1 MEEKYKKAI
10 EDAKDL
16 ADKMLQDMDSEF
28 ATDYKFRQKALK
40 NIDAKSDWL
49 KFWWRANRAKVY
61 KISAAA
67 ASVVLLITLILNISD
82 TNDNK
87 NPIAVVSSDIMPA
100 NGNVVLTLSSGE
112 TVQLDSNTRIEDKI
126 SGIRVDK
133 SAGEISYAGVNSN
146 TDNKKESQSIE
157 YNELSVPKGR
167 SYSIVLSDGTKVWLN
182 ALSKIKYPVQFTSG
196 ERSIELTGEAYFE
209 VKKDVNAPFTVKTND
224 YKVRVLGTSFNV
236 NAYSNENKTVTTLV
250 TGSIS
255 IPEPNGSEK
264 KIVAGEQ
271 YSYDRISDK
280 AEVSKVNVELYTSWI
295 DNLLRIEEL
304 PLEEIFKILER
315 RYDINVNFMDKG
327 TSAEKFTG
335 KLPLNDNLK
344 VVLEQLSKVSNVDFK
359 TEDNVVSVSY
369 KR

>member
-1 MEEKYKKAI
+1 MEERYKKAI
-10 EDAKDL
+10 EDARDL

-28 ATDYKFRQKALK
+28 AADYKFRQKSLK
-40 NIDAKSDWL
+40 SIDTKSDWL

-67 ASVVLLITLILNISD
+67 ASLALLITLIINVTDKSD
-82 TNDNK
+82 VNNT
-87 NPIAVVSSDIMPA
+87 IAVVSSGIMPA

-126 SGIRVDK
+126 SGIRVNE
-133 SAGEISYAGVNSN
+133 SAGEISYAGVNSGA
-146 TDNKKESQSIE
+146 DSKKESQSIE

-167 SYSIVLSDGTKVWLN
+167 SYSIILSDGTKVWLN
-182 ALSKIKYPVQFTSG
+182 ALSKIKYPVQFSSN
-196 ERSIELTGEAYFE
+196 ERNVELTGEAYFE
-209 VKKDVNAPFTVKTND
+209 VKRDENAPFTVKTND

-255 IPEPNGSEK
+255 IPESNGIEK
-264 KIVAGEQ
+264 KIAAGEQ
-271 YSYDRISDK
+271 YSYDRVSDK
-280 AEVSKVNVELYTSWI
+280 AEVSRVNVELYTSWI
-295 DNLLRIEEL
+295 DNLLRIEEQSL
-304 PLEEIFKILER
+304 DEIFKILER
-315 RYDINVNFMDKG
+315 RYDINVDFRDKG
-327 TSAEKFTG
+327 TSSEKFTG

-359 TEDNVVSVSY
+359 TEDNTVSVTY